1 MDLRGLGG
9 ALLVLVAL
17 SYEIEDSIFV
27 EVYEGPHRV
36 GLQLVELESR

>member
-17 SYEIEDSIFV
+17 SYEIEDNIFV
-27 EVYEGPHRV
+27 EVHEGSHRV
-36 GLQLVELESR
+36 GLHLELESR

>member
-17 SYEIEDSIFV
+17 SYEIEDNIYV
-27 EVYEGPHRV
+27 EVHEGPHRV
-36 GLQLVELESR
+36 GLYLELESR